1 MAKGQK
7 RSNREKKKPK
17 ANANAKKA
25 PAPVLASGTPAFAF
39 NPARAGAKRSS

>member
-17 ANANAKKA
+17 AGAKKTATVA
-25 PAPVLASGTPAFAF
+25 PASAPRPFV
-39 NPARAGAKRSS
+39 PARGRDKGR

>member
-17 ANANAKKA
+17 ASAKKA
-25 PAPVLASGTPAFAF
+25 PAAQPASGVPAFAF
-39 NPARAGAKRSS
+39 NPARAGAKRTS

>member
-17 ANANAKKA
+17 ANAKNKV
-25 PAPVLASGTPAFAF
+25 PAAQPASGAPAFAF
-39 NPARAGAKRSS
+39 NPARAGAKRTS